1 MSLLDTIKNL
11 INKLDGNKSAPVEE
25 KEIPTPEVK
34 PQPVVE
40 TKVEELKPEPEVAV
54 KPQAAPKP
62 VVKVAPSSSLNI
74 PEDSTLRRHFLSAL
88 EVDVIA
94 ALPPRPTDSSLKRHY
109 DAMVQAEIEKKLG

>member
-11 INKLDGNKSAPVEE
+11 INKLDGNKSAPVEK

-34 PQPVVE
+34 LQPVVE
-40 TKVEELKPEPEVAV
+40 TKVAV

-62 VVKVAPSSSLNI
+62 AVKVAASSSPATASVASLDI
-74 PEDSTLRRHFLSAL
+74 PEDSALRRHFLSAL

-94 ALPPRPTDSSLKRHY
+94 SLPPRPTDSSLKRHY